1 MSSPKAPSTQTVV
14 NKTELP
20 AYIQEASQSNI
31 AEANRIA
38 SQPWTGWTD
47 SVVSPWNAD
56 MNQAADKTRN
66 MAFDWQPQMQAAEGG
81 LNDAGAVY
89 KGVANAQTPNV
100 DAFMNP
106 RMKAIYDEINRQGEI
121 QRNQIN
127 RGAAARRMLGGTGH
141 AVLAGQ
147 QMQGQTRAA
156 GLAAAESYDKALG
169 AAQAQQQIQMAG
181 AAGESASARSLADLA
196 GAKSNLKY
204 TDLQALMSLG
214 TAQREDEQANLNQK
228 IQNFYENRDWDVR
241 GLNLKNAT
249 LSSVP
254 YELTQTQ
261 TSPYYPKSPLAGAF
275 GGAMSGAGLGMSVGG
290 GPWGA
295 AAGGVL
301 GLLAGGFT

>member
-20 AYIQEASQSNI
+20 AYIQEASQANI

-38 SQPWTGWTD
+38 AKPWSGWTD
-47 SVVSPWNAD
+47 SVVAPWNAD
-56 MNQAADKTRN
+56 MNAAADRTRS
-66 MAFDWQPQMQAAEGG
+66 MAFDWQPGVDQAQGG
-81 LNDAGAVY
+81 LGDAAGVY
-89 KGVANAQTPNV
+89 RGVANATTPNV

-106 RMKAIYDEINRQGEI
+106 RMQAVYDEINRQGSI

-127 RGAAARRMLGGTGH
+127 RQAAARRMIGGTGQ
-141 AVLAGQ
+141 AVLTGQ
-147 QMQGQTRAA
+147 QMAGQTRAA
-156 GLAAAESYDKALG
+156 ALAAAESYDKALG

-181 AAGESASARSLADLA
+181 AAGEGATARSMADLA
-196 GAKSNLKY
+196 GIRSGLKY
-204 TDLQALMSLG
+204 QDLQALMGLG
-214 TAQREDEQANLNQK
+214 TAARQDQQADLNQK

-254 YELTQTQ
+254 YERTQTQ
-261 TSPYYPKSPLAGAF
+261 TSPYYPKSPLAGAM
-275 GGAMSGAGLGMSVGG
+275 GGAMSGAGLGMQIG

-301 GLLAGGFT
+301 GLLSGAFT